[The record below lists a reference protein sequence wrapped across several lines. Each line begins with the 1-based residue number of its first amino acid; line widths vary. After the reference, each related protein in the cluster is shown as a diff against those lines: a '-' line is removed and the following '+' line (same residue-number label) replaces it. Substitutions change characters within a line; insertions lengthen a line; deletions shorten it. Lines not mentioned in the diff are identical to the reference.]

1 MKHQLLGISLT
12 AILTIQLSGCGVL
25 LHPERKGQRGGQ
37 LDPAIVVL
45 DAAGLILFVVPGLIA
60 FGVDL
65 YYGTIY
71 LPGRAKTLSEAE
83 LNLLKT
89 EDGQIQPEQLA
100 KYISEET
107 GQRIQPEAMV
117 SYSVGSVDELKVML
131 TEVQIS
137 KKTSS

>member
-1 MKHQLLGISLT
+1 MKQQALGMCLT

-37 LDPAIVVL
+37 VDPAIAVL
-45 DAAGLILFVVPGLIA
+45 NAAGLLLFVVPGLIA

-71 LPGRAKTLSEAE
+71 LPGTAKTLSEEE
-83 LNLLKT
+83 LNRLRT
-89 EDGQIQPEQLA
+89 VDGQLQPEQLA
-100 KYISEET
+100 RFVSEQT
-107 GQRIQPEAMV
+107 GQTVHAEEMV
-117 SYSVGSVDELKVML
+117 SYPVGSVDELTFML
-131 TEVQIS
+131 AEVQ

>member
-1 MKHQLLGISLT
+1 MKQQALGMCLT

-37 LDPAIVVL
+37 VDPAIAVL
-45 DAAGLILFVVPGLIA
+45 NAAGLLLFVVPGLIA

-71 LPGRAKTLSEAE
+71 LPGTAKTLNEEE
-83 LNLLKT
+83 LNRLRT
-89 EDGQIQPEQLA
+89 VDGQIQPEQLA
-100 KYISEET
+100 RFVSEQT
-107 GQRIQPEAMV
+107 GQTIHAEEMV
-117 SYSVGSVDELKVML
+117 SYPVGSVDELTFML
-131 TEVQIS
+131 AEVQ